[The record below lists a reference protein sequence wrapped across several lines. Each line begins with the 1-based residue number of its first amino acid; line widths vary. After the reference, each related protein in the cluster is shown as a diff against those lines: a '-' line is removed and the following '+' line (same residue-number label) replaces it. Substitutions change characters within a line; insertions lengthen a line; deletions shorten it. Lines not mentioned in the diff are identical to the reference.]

1 MNYDNTKI
9 KNLNVLYALYCL
21 YIKLI
26 QTIMFGERGFLSVCS
41 SIIFFFLFTEGN
53 NVKKV

>member
-21 YIKLI
+21 YIPKAD
-26 QTIMFGERGFLSVCS
+26 TDDNVWGEG
-41 SIIFFFLFTEGN
+41 LFECL
-53 NVKKV
+53 